1 MNINVYKVRR
11 IVGKILMHGLMITL
25 SFLVLMPLLLG
36 LSVSLQTRTQVFSYP
51 PSFVPSTLYFGNYA
65 DAWRLGNLGRLLLN
79 SLLAS
84 SIVMLGKLITGVT
97 SGYAF
102 SHFEFKGK
110 GFFFIAVII
119 TLMLPMQ
126 IMVVP
131 LFELVSRLGSANRL
145 SGLVFPFLASATTTF
160 LLRQHFLTIPKELL
174 EAAQIDGCGPIKFLL
189 QILIPLSGP
198 SLAGLAT
205 INFLTMWNAY
215 LWPLVVI
222 NSDKQTVIQQ
232 GVKMMFASA
241 TEREWGII
249 MAATITAVIPPLLV
263 FLLSQRFFVQGIATQ
278 GIKE

>member
-222 NSDKQTVIQQ
+222 NSDKQKVIQQ

>member
-11 IVGKILMHGLMITL
+11 IVGKILMHGLMSTL

-222 NSDKQTVIQQ
+222 NSDKQKVIQQ